1 MLKLISLN
9 LIQLSVIKK
18 LLLKNQANLQ
28 WLNLKINITDFMELQ
43 SHLMTNLLNKLKK
56 EKWVQLMMLKSELK
70 DLLNN
75 LVGKKKIPKNY
86 GALDQKMLDQ
96 MLLLM

>member
-1 MLKLISLN
+1 
-9 LIQLSVIKK
+9 
-18 LLLKNQANLQ
+18 
-28 WLNLKINITDFMELQ
+28 
-43 SHLMTNLLNKLKK
+43 
-56 EKWVQLMMLKSELK
+56 MMLKSELK